1 MGPLCSGSMFYANL
15 AELPRRLARL
25 SRCPKNAERVQSRG
39 GTRTSARVRRPELV
53 PRLHM
58 YRSRS
63 PDRIAAR
70 CHSPRLRHNAAVKL
84 GDHQFRCRRRHPSA
98 QCWFWLCQLVLQAVR
113 GTCDDRNCDRPV
125 ILGATDLTTG
135 WKSNRRAKETTHAP
149 LDLR

>member
-1 MGPLCSGSMFYANL
+1 MFYANL

-84 GDHQFRCRRRHPSA
+84 GDHQFRCRRA
-98 QCWFWLCQLVLQAVR
+98 LGCQDYSTLRTGKFLMDVGRVEGYSFLQ
-113 GTCDDRNCDRPV
+113 NK
-125 ILGATDLTTG
+125 L
-135 WKSNRRAKETTHAP
+135 
-149 LDLR
+149 